1 MSDQTVNVNSNTYN
15 EILKRTRKEHRLI
28 SVHWEVT
35 YRCNEKCSHCYLDVL
50 PPGAKVPGE
59 LSTEEAKRVI
69 DELAEMGVLTIS
81 FSGGEVFLRK
91 DIFELSKK
99 ELRKHRSQMAMVFQ
113 DPYSAMDPRYTIFR
127 SLCEPFQIQ
136 DVKFNRE
143 ERRKKIDDLLELVGL
158 NSEHGFA
165 YPHELSGGQKQRADI
180 ARALALTPQ
189 FIILDEPT
197 AALDVS
203 VQAQIIKLL
212 EGLRER
218 LNLTFLFISHDLS
231 LVSYFCDRVIVM
243 YLGRIVEIISAE
255 LIGKTPCHPYTK
267 ALIESIFKTV
277 PGQKNHASTLEGE
290 VPSPFNLP
298 PGCVFA
304 SRCKHVKSICRE
316 QPPVLEKTAEGGQ
329 VACHFPLIPKSRL
342 KLS

>member
-1 MSDQTVNVNSNTYN
+1 MEKFIEIKDLSVSFDIKGGLFLRTIGTIKAVDNVSFEINKG
-15 EILKRTRKEHRLI
+15 EILGVVGESGCGKSTVARLLLRLI
-28 SVHWEVT
+28 EANSGSVVF
-35 YRCNEKCSHCYLDVL
+35 NE
-50 PPGAKVPGE
+50 
-59 LSTEEAKRVI
+59 T
-69 DELAEMGVLTIS
+69 
-81 FSGGEVFLRK
+81 
-91 DIFELSKK
+91 DILKMSKK
-99 ELRKHRSQMAMVFQ
+99 ELRIQRRHMQMVFQ

-136 DVKFNRE
+136 DVKLNRVE
-143 ERRKKIDDLLELVGL
+143 KRKKIDDLLKLVGL

-180 ARALALTPQ
+180 ARALALSPQ

-218 LNLTFLFISHDLS
+218 LNLTYLFISHDLS
-231 LVSYFCDRVIVM
+231 LVSYFCDRVVVM
-243 YLGRIVEIISAE
+243 YLGRVVEIIAAD
-255 LIGKTPCHPYTK
+255 LIEKAPYHPYTK

-277 PGQKNHASTLEGE
+277 PGQKHQISPLEGE
-290 VPSPFNLP
+290 VPSPFNIP

-304 SRCKHVKSICRE
+304 SRCKYVKSICRE
-316 QPPVLEKTAEGGQ
+316 ESPLVEKTAEGGQ
-329 VACHFPLIPKSRL
+329 VACHFPLKTID
-342 KLS
+342 

>member
-1 MSDQTVNVNSNTYN
+1 MSIRKKRIENMGEFLEIKDLSVSFDVKGGLFLRTIGTIKAVNNVSFSIYKG
-15 EILKRTRKEHRLI
+15 EILGVVGESGCGKSTLARLI
-28 SVHWEVT
+28 LRLVESNSGSVT
-35 YRCNEKCSHCYLDVL
+35 FD
-50 PPGAKVPGE
+50 G
-59 LSTEEAKRVI
+59 I
-69 DELAEMGVLTIS
+69 DI
-81 FSGGEVFLRK
+81 LRM
-91 DIFELSKK
+91 SKK
-99 ELRKHRSQMAMVFQ
+99 EIRRQRRHMQMVFQ

-136 DVKFNRE
+136 DVKFDKE
-143 ERRKKIDDLLELVGL
+143 ERRQKIDDLLELVGL
-158 NSEHGFA
+158 SSQHGFA

-212 EGLRER
+212 EGLREQ

-290 VPSPFNLP
+290 VPSPFNIP

-304 SRCKHVKSICRE
+304 SRCKYVKSLCRE
-316 QPPVLEKTAEGGQ
+316 QPPVLEKTEEGGQ

>member
-1 MSDQTVNVNSNTYN
+1 MIIRNKSIENMGEFLEIKDLSVSFDVRGGLFLRTIGTIKAVNNVSFSINKG
-15 EILKRTRKEHRLI
+15 EILGVVGESGCGKSTLARLI
-28 SVHWEVT
+28 LRLVESNSGSVIFNGT
-35 YRCNEKCSHCYLDVL
+35 DVL
-50 PPGAKVPGE
+50 K
-59 LSTEEAKRVI
+59 
-69 DELAEMGVLTIS
+69 M
-81 FSGGEVFLRK
+81 
-91 DIFELSKK
+91 SKK
-99 ELRKHRSQMAMVFQ
+99 EIRRQRRHMQMVFQ

-243 YLGRIVEIISAE
+243 YLGRIVEIISAD
-255 LIGKTPCHPYTK
+255 LIGEIPYHPYTK

-277 PGQKNHASTLEGE
+277 PGQKNQASTLEGE

-298 PGCVFA
+298 PGCVFT

-316 QPPVLEKTAEGGQ
+316 QTPVLEKTAEGGQ
-329 VACHFPLIPKSRL
+329 VACHFLLNFKN
-342 KLS
+342 

>member
-1 MSDQTVNVNSNTYN
+1 MGNLLKVKDLSVSFDVRGGLFLRTIGTIKAVNNVSFSINKG
-15 EILKRTRKEHRLI
+15 EILGVVGESGCGKSTVARLI
-28 SVHWEVT
+28 LRLIEPNNGSVT
-35 YRCNEKCSHCYLDVL
+35 FNGIDILKMSEK
-50 PPGAKVPGE
+50 
-59 LSTEEAKRVI
+59 
-69 DELAEMGVLTIS
+69 EMQ
-81 FSGGEVFLRK
+81 RQ
-91 DIFELSKK
+91 
-99 ELRKHRSQMAMVFQ
+99 RRHMQMVFQ

-136 DVKFNRE
+136 DIKFDKEMRH
-143 ERRKKIDDLLELVGL
+143 RKINDILELVGL
-158 NSEHGFA
+158 RSEHGFA

-189 FIILDEPT
+189 LVILDEPT

-243 YLGRIVEIISAE
+243 YLGRIVENISAD
-255 LIGKTPCHPYTK
+255 LIGEIPYHPYTK

-277 PGQKNHASTLEGE
+277 PGQINNASTLEGE

-304 SRCKHVKSICRE
+304 SRCKHVKSICRG
-316 QPPVLEKTAEGGQ
+316 QPPVLGKTKEGGQ
-329 VACHFPLIPKSRL
+329 VACHFPLRSIN
-342 KLS
+342 

>member
-1 MSDQTVNVNSNTYN
+1 MPAIIIRQKRIGDMGEYIEVKDLSVSFDVRGGLFLRSIGTIKAVDNISFTIKKG
-15 EILKRTRKEHRLI
+15 EILGVVGESGCGKSTVARLLLRLVEPDSG
-28 SVHWEVT
+28 SVVF
-35 YRCNEKCSHCYLDVL
+35 NGADVL
-50 PPGAKVPGE
+50 K
-59 LSTEEAKRVI
+59 
-69 DELAEMGVLTIS
+69 M
-81 FSGGEVFLRK
+81 
-91 DIFELSKK
+91 SKK
-99 ELRKHRSQMAMVFQ
+99 EVRQQRRHMQMVFQ

-127 SLCEPFQIQ
+127 SLCEPFKIQ
-136 DVKFNRE
+136 GVELEKKE
-143 ERRKKIDDLLELVGL
+143 KHKKIDDLLELVGL

-180 ARALALTPQ
+180 ARALALNPQ

-212 EGLRER
+212 EGIRER

-243 YLGRIVEIISAE
+243 YLGRIVEIIDADV
-255 LIGKTPCHPYTK
+255 IGETPYHPYTK

-277 PGQKNHASTLEGE
+277 PGQKKQNPPLEGE
-290 VPSPFNLP
+290 VPSPFNIP

-304 SRCKHVKSICRE
+304 SRCKYGKPICRE
-316 QPPVLEKTAEGGQ
+316 QSPILEKTPEGGK
-329 VACHFPLIPKSRL
+329 VACLFPLRP
-342 KLS
+342 LS

>member
-1 MSDQTVNVNSNTYN
+1 VSFDVRGGLFLRMIGTIKAVNNVSFSIKKG
-15 EILKRTRKEHRLI
+15 EILGVVGESGCGKSTVARLI
-28 SVHWEVT
+28 LRLVESNSGSVIFNGT
-35 YRCNEKCSHCYLDVL
+35 DILKLSEK
-50 PPGAKVPGE
+50 
-59 LSTEEAKRVI
+59 
-69 DELAEMGVLTIS
+69 EM
-81 FSGGEVFLRK
+81 R
-91 DIFELSKK
+91 
-99 ELRKHRSQMAMVFQ
+99 RHRRHMQMVFQ

-136 DVKFNRE
+136 DVRFDKE
-143 ERRKKIDDLLELVGL
+143 ERHKKIDDLLELVGL
-158 NSEHGFA
+158 SSEHGFA

-189 FIILDEPT
+189 FVILDEPT

-243 YLGRIVEIISAE
+243 YLGRIVEIISAD
-255 LIGKTPCHPYTK
+255 LIGDIPYHPYTK
-267 ALIESIFKTV
+267 ALIESIFKTM
-277 PGQKNHASTLEGE
+277 PGQKKHASTLEGE

-298 PGCVFA
+298 PGC
-304 SRCKHVKSICRE
+304 
-316 QPPVLEKTAEGGQ
+316 
-329 VACHFPLIPKSRL
+329 
-342 KLS
+342 

>member
-1 MSDQTVNVNSNTYN
+1 MGKLIEIKDLSVSFDIKGGLFLRTIGTITAVNKVSFSIDEG
-15 EILKRTRKEHRLI
+15 EILGVVGESGCGKSTLARLI
-28 SVHWEVT
+28 LRLIEPDSGSVVFNGT
-35 YRCNEKCSHCYLDVL
+35 DI
-50 PPGAKVPGE
+50 
-59 LSTEEAKRVI
+59 LS
-69 DELAEMGVLTIS
+69 M
-81 FSGGEVFLRK
+81 
-91 DIFELSKK
+91 SKK
-99 ELRKHRSQMAMVFQ
+99 VLRQQRRHMQMVFQ

-136 DVKFNRE
+136 GVKLE
-143 ERRKKIDDLLELVGL
+143 QKERREKIDDLLELVGL
-158 NSEHGFA
+158 SAEHGFA

-180 ARALALTPQ
+180 ARALSLSPQ

-212 EGLRER
+212 EGLREK

-243 YLGRIVEIISAE
+243 YLGSIVENIAAN
-255 LIGKTPCHPYTK
+255 LIGKTACHPYTR

-277 PGQKNHASTLEGE
+277 PEQKNITAALEGE

-304 SRCKHVKSICRE
+304 SRCKYMQPLCRE
-316 QPPVLEKTAEGGQ
+316 QKPVLEVTPAGGQ
-329 VACHFPLIPKSRL
+329 VACHFPLYS
-342 KLS
+342 

>member
-1 MSDQTVNVNSNTYN
+1 MGKFLEIKDLSVSFDVKGGLLLRTIGTIKAVNDVSFSINKG
-15 EILKRTRKEHRLI
+15 EILGVVGESGCGKSTLARLI
-28 SVHWEVT
+28 LHLVKPNSGSVT
-35 YRCNEKCSHCYLDVL
+35 FN
-50 PPGAKVPGE
+50 G
-59 LSTEEAKRVI
+59 I
-69 DELAEMGVLTIS
+69 DILKMP
-81 FSGGEVFLRK
+81 
-91 DIFELSKK
+91 KK
-99 ELRKHRSQMAMVFQ
+99 ELRQQRRHMQMVFQ

-136 DVKFNRE
+136 DVKFTRD
-143 ERRKKIDDLLELVGL
+143 ERRKKIDDLLKLVGL
-158 NSEHGFA
+158 HPEHGFA

-243 YLGRIVEIISAE
+243 YLGRIVEIISAD
-255 LIGKTPCHPYTK
+255 LIGKIPYHPYTK

-277 PGQKNHASTLEGE
+277 PGQKNLKSTLEGE

-304 SRCKHVKSICRE
+304 SRCKHVKPICRE
-316 QPPVLEKTAEGGQ
+316 QAPVLEKTAEGGQ
-329 VACHFPLIPKSRL
+329 VACHFPLNYNN
-342 KLS
+342 

>member
-1 MSDQTVNVNSNTYN
+1 LPAMIIRGKKIENMGKFLEIKDLSVSFDVRGGLLLRTIGTIKAVNNVSFSINKG
-15 EILKRTRKEHRLI
+15 EILGVVGESGCGKSTLARLI
-28 SVHWEVT
+28 LRLVESNSGSVT
-35 YRCNEKCSHCYLDVL
+35 FN
-50 PPGAKVPGE
+50 G
-59 LSTEEAKRVI
+59 T
-69 DELAEMGVLTIS
+69 
-81 FSGGEVFLRK
+81 
-91 DIFELSKK
+91 DILKMSKK
-99 ELRKHRSQMAMVFQ
+99 EMRLQRRHMQMVFQ

-136 DVKFNRE
+136 DVKFDKE

-158 NSEHGFA
+158 SSEHGFA

-180 ARALALTPQ
+180 ARALSLTPQ

-243 YLGRIVEIISAE
+243 YLGRIVEIISAD
-255 LIGKTPCHPYTK
+255 LIGEIPYHPYTK
-267 ALIESIFKTV
+267 ALIESIFKTL

-316 QPPVLEKTAEGGQ
+316 QIPVLEKTAEGGQ
-329 VACHFPLIPKSRL
+329 VACHFSLHFKN
-342 KLS
+342 